1 MGAARNFRTERLC
14 DIIPAS
20 LRGRVGTGTIMGMT
34 ASTEP
39 AARPW
44 GRPAVLIA
52 TLGGIGRIGLA
63 PGTFGAAAG
72 LVLSLATAMAAG
84 WLGQRLVPDVAGAAL
99 AGEAG
104 LVAAIC
110 LAGVP
115 ICSRAAVLLGRGK
128 DPGAIVLDETAAMA
142 ATLLVVPAGARTPAV
157 LTVAFLLFRV
167 FDILKPFPCDRC
179 ERLPTGLGIM
189 ADDWAAAAYAAA
201 ILAAIRAAGWL

>member
-1 MGAARNFRTERLC
+1 MGAARNFR
-14 DIIPAS
+14 S
-20 LRGRVGTGTIMGMT
+20 LRVKKHHTRLRDRFGIATIVAMT
-34 ASTEP
+34 PCTEP
-39 AARPW
+39 IPRPW
-44 GRPAVLIA
+44 DRAALLVA
-52 TLGGIGRIGLA
+52 TVGGIGRIGFA

-72 LVLSLATAMAAG
+72 LLLSLATAMMAG
-84 WLGQRLVPDVAGAAL
+84 WLGQRLVPTVADAAL
-99 AGEAG
+99 ACEAG

-115 ICSRAAVLLGRGK
+115 ICSRGAVLLGRGK
-128 DPGAIVLDETAAMA
+128 DPGAIVIDETAAMA

-189 ADDWAAAAYAAA
+189 ADDWAAAAYAGA
-201 ILAAIRAAGWL
+201 ILAVIRAAGWL